1 MLTMICNAWLDA
13 KNLQK
18 KGEMLEEV
26 KQAYQVL
33 DARRFH
39 IIDNPVILG
48 KHTPSH

>member
-1 MLTMICNAWLDA
+1 M
-13 KNLQK
+13 
-18 KGEMLEEV
+18 

-48 KHTPSH
+48 KHTPVALIISQTESNMQIVNMWET